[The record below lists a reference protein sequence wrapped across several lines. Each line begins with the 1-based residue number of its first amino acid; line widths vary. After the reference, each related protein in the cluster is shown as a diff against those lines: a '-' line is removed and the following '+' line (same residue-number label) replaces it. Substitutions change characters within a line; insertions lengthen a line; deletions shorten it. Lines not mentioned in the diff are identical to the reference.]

1 MAVEDSQRIVIAGGG
16 IAGLATWRALRQQ
29 GIESLVVERRPVAA
43 DGGLAINLPG
53 NAIAA
58 LARLGLAEE
67 ITRLGHPVRK
77 REYRSRDDRLLAAID
92 EDAFW
97 GEAMRPR
104 AVRRA
109 DLMAMLGTG
118 LDASALRTDR
128 AIASV
133 RQDGSAV
140 HIRLDND
147 EELSTRLL
155 VGADGVRSTVRAAVM
170 GASQPSVARIAS
182 ASWRFMAPNPGVDGW
197 TAWTGEHGTI
207 LLLPVDENTVYGWV
221 AVSSAGVAGDDL
233 KQLDYAFRDFPE
245 RVRKAL
251 GWALAHP
258 ESLHHSPIEEVRL
271 TTWSEGR
278 VVLLGDAA
286 HATAPVWAEGAALGM
301 EDALA
306 LAAIVAGSDDVAST
320 GRRFEQARQ
329 ARVAHVQAMTDRLSK
344 SVRLPYVLRR
354 LIMPFVVPKSYRATY
369 GPLKQADIN
378 AA

>member
-16 IAGLATWRALRQQ
+16 IAGLATWRALKQRD
-29 GIESLVVERRPVAA
+29 IASLVVERRPVAA

-58 LARLGLAEE
+58 LERLGLSAD
-67 ITRLGHPVRK
+67 IARLGHPVRK

-97 GEAMRPR
+97 GEAHRPR

-109 DLMAMLGTG
+109 DLMAMLGNG
-118 LDASALRTDR
+118 MEASELRSDR

-133 RQDGSAV
+133 QQDPSAA

-147 EELSTRLL
+147 EQLSTRLL
-155 VGADGVRSTVRAAVM
+155 VGADGVRSTVRQAVM
-170 GASQPSVARIAS
+170 GASQPSAAHIAS

-197 TAWTGEHGTI
+197 TVWTGEHGTI
-207 LLLPVDENTVYGWV
+207 LLLPVDDATVYGWV
-221 AVSSAGVAGDDL
+221 AVSSPDVAGDDL
-233 KQLDYAFRDFPE
+233 KQLDQAFRDFPE

-251 GWALAHP
+251 AWALAHP
-258 ESLHHSPIEEVRL
+258 ESLYHSPIEEVRL
-271 TTWSEGR
+271 TRWSEGR

-286 HATAPVWAEGAALGM
+286 HATAPVWAEGAALAM

-306 LAAIVAGSDDVAST
+306 LAGIVSDTGDMAAV

-329 ARVAHVQAMTDRLSK
+329 PRVAHVQAMTDRLSK
-344 SVRLPYVLRR
+344 SARLPYGLRR
-354 LIMPFVVPKSYRATY
+354 FIMPFVVPRSYRATY
-369 GPLKQADIN
+369 TLLKG
-378 AA
+378 

>member
-16 IAGLATWRALRQQ
+16 IAGLATWRALKQRD
-29 GIESLVVERRPVAA
+29 IASLVVERRPVAA

-58 LARLGLAEE
+58 LEQLGLSAD
-67 ITRLGHPVRK
+67 IARLGHPVRK

-97 GEAMRPR
+97 GEAHRPR

-109 DLMAMLGTG
+109 DLMAMLGNG
-118 LDASALRTDR
+118 MEASELRSDR

-133 RQDGSAV
+133 QQDPSAAHV
-140 HIRLDND
+140 RLDND
-147 EELSTRLL
+147 EQLSTRLL
-155 VGADGVRSTVRAAVM
+155 VGADGVRSTVRQAVM
-170 GASQPSVARIAS
+170 GASQPSAAHIAS

-197 TAWTGEHGTI
+197 TVWTGEHGTI
-207 LLLPVDENTVYGWV
+207 LLLPIDDATVYGWV
-221 AVSSAGVAGDDL
+221 AVSSSDVAGDDL
-233 KQLDYAFRDFPE
+233 KQLDQAFRDFPE

-251 GWALAHP
+251 AWALAHP
-258 ESLHHSPIEEVRL
+258 ESLYHSPIEEVRL
-271 TTWSEGR
+271 TRWSEGR

-286 HATAPVWAEGAALGM
+286 HATAPVWAEGAALAM

-306 LAAIVAGSDDVAST
+306 LAGIVSDTDDMTVV

-329 ARVAHVQAMTDRLSK
+329 PRVAHVQAMTDRLSK
-344 SVRLPYVLRR
+344 SARLPYGLRR
-354 LIMPFVVPKSYRATY
+354 FIMPFVVPRSYRATY
-369 GPLKQADIN
+369 TLLQQT
-378 AA
+378 

>member
-1 MAVEDSQRIVIAGGG
+1 MTVEASQRIVIAGGG
-16 IAGLATWRALRQQ
+16 IAGLATWRALEQR
-29 GIESLVVERRPVAA
+29 GVPSLVIERRPVAA

-58 LARLGLAEE
+58 LARLGLGDDIA
-67 ITRLGHPVRK
+67 RLGHPVRK

-109 DLMAMLGTG
+109 DLMTMLGAG
-118 LDASALRTDR
+118 LDAESLKSDV

-133 RQDGSAV
+133 SQDAQAV
-140 HIRLDND
+140 RVRLDND

-155 VGADGVRSTVRAAVM
+155 IGADGVRSTVRTAVM

-221 AVSSAGVAGDDL
+221 AASSAGVAGDDL
-233 KQLDYAFRDFPE
+233 KQLDHAFRDFPE

-251 GWALAHP
+251 AWALAHP
-258 ESLHHSPIEEVRL
+258 ESLYHSPIEEVRL
-271 TTWSEGR
+271 TSWSEGR

-301 EDALA
+301 EDALS
-306 LAAIVAGSDDVAST
+306 LAAIVAESDDLTTT
-320 GRRFEQARQ
+320 GHRFEQARK

-344 SVRLPYVLRR
+344 SVRVPYVLRR
-354 LIMPFVVPKSYRATY
+354 LIMPFVVPRSYQATY
-369 GPLKQADIN
+369 GPLKQP
-378 AA
+378 

>member
-58 LARLGLAEE
+58 LTRLGLAEE

-97 GEAMRPR
+97 GEAMRPH

-109 DLMAMLGTG
+109 DLMAMLGVG
-118 LDASALRTDR
+118 LDAESLKSDVAVASLSQDAL
-128 AIASV
+128 AV
-133 RQDGSAV
+133 RV
-140 HIRLDND
+140 RLDND
-147 EELSTRLL
+147 DEIATHLL
-155 VGADGVRSTVRAAVM
+155 VGADGVRSTVRTAVM

-251 GWALAHP
+251 AWALAHP
-258 ESLHHSPIEEVRL
+258 ESLYHSPIEEVRL

-306 LAAIVAGSDDVAST
+306 LAAIVAESDDLTTV
-320 GRRFEQARQ
+320 GHRFEQVRK

-344 SVRLPYVLRR
+344 SVRLPYFLRR
-354 LIMPFVVPKSYRATY
+354 LIMPFVVPRSYQATY
-369 GPLKQADIN
+369 GPLKQP
-378 AA
+378 

>member
-1 MAVEDSQRIVIAGGG
+1 MTSEDLHRIVIAGGG
-16 IAGLATWRALRQQ
+16 IAGLATWRALKQA
-29 GIESLVVERRPVAA
+29 GIDSVVVERRPLAA

-58 LARLGLAEE
+58 LEQLGLGAE
-67 ITRLGHPVRK
+67 IARLGHPVRK

-97 GEAMRPR
+97 GDALRPR

-109 DLMAMLGTG
+109 DLMAMLGAG
-118 LDASALRTDR
+118 MNASDLIGDR

-133 RQDGSAV
+133 RQDDAAAYIG
-140 HIRLDND
+140 LDNG
-147 EELSTRLL
+147 EELGARLL
-155 VGADGVRSTVRAAVM
+155 VGADGVRSTVRQAVM
-170 GASQPSVARIAS
+170 GSSQLSVARIAS

-207 LLLPVDENTVYGWV
+207 LLLPVDDATVYGWV
-221 AVSSAGVAGDDL
+221 ATSSSDVAGDDL
-233 KQLDYAFRDFPE
+233 KQLDHAFRDFPE

-251 GWALAHP
+251 SWALAHP
-258 ESLHHSPIEEVRL
+258 ESLYHSPIEEVRIP
-271 TTWSEGR
+271 TWSAGR
-278 VVLLGDAA
+278 VILLGDAA
-286 HATAPVWAEGAALGM
+286 HATAPVWAEGAALAM

-306 LAAIVAGSDDVAST
+306 LARVVTETDDVTAM
-320 GRRFEQARQ
+320 GRRFEQTRQ

-344 SVRLPYVLRR
+344 SARLPYGLRR

-369 GPLKQADIN
+369 TPLKQAHS
-378 AA
+378 

>member
-16 IAGLATWRALRQQ
+16 IAGLATWRALKQRD
-29 GIESLVVERRPVAA
+29 IASLVVERRPEAT

-58 LARLGLAEE
+58 LEQLGLSAD
-67 ITRLGHPVRK
+67 IARLGHPVRK

-97 GEAMRPR
+97 GEAHRPR

-109 DLMAMLGTG
+109 DLMAMLGNG
-118 LDASALRTDR
+118 MEASELRSDR

-133 RQDGSAV
+133 QQDPSAAHV
-140 HIRLDND
+140 RLDND
-147 EELSTRLL
+147 EQLSTRLL
-155 VGADGVRSTVRAAVM
+155 VGADGVRSAVRQAVM
-170 GASQPSVARIAS
+170 GASQPSAAHIAS

-197 TAWTGEHGTI
+197 TVWTGEHGTI
-207 LLLPVDENTVYGWV
+207 LLLPIDDVTVYGWA
-221 AVSSAGVAGDDL
+221 AVSSSDVAGDDL
-233 KQLDYAFRDFPE
+233 KQLDQAFRDFPE

-251 GWALAHP
+251 AWALAHP
-258 ESLHHSPIEEVRL
+258 ESLYHSPIEEVRL
-271 TTWSEGR
+271 TRWSEGR

-286 HATAPVWAEGAALGM
+286 HATAPVWAEGAALAM

-306 LAAIVAGSDDVAST
+306 LAGIVSDTDDMTVV

-329 ARVAHVQAMTDRLSK
+329 PRVAHVQAMTDRLSK
-344 SVRLPYVLRR
+344 SARLPYGLRR
-354 LIMPFVVPKSYRATY
+354 FIMPFVVPRSYRATY
-369 GPLKQADIN
+369 TLLKQT
-378 AA
+378 

>member
-16 IAGLATWRALRQQ
+16 IAGLATWRALKQRD
-29 GIESLVVERRPVAA
+29 IASLVVERRPVAA

-58 LARLGLAEE
+58 LEQLGLSAD
-67 ITRLGHPVRK
+67 IARLGHPVRK

-92 EDAFW
+92 EDNFW
-97 GEAMRPR
+97 GEAHRPR

-109 DLMAMLGTG
+109 DLMAMLGDG
-118 LDASALRTDR
+118 MEASELRSDR

-133 RQDGSAV
+133 QQDPSTV
-140 HIRLDND
+140 HVRLDND
-147 EELSTRLL
+147 EQLSTRLL
-155 VGADGVRSTVRAAVM
+155 VGADGVRSTVRQAVT
-170 GASQPSVARIAS
+170 GASQPSAAHIAS

-197 TAWTGEHGTI
+197 TVWTGEHGTI
-207 LLLPVDENTVYGWV
+207 LLLPIDDATVYGWV
-221 AVSSAGVAGDDL
+221 AVSSSDVAGDDL
-233 KQLDYAFRDFPE
+233 KQLDRAFRDFPE

-258 ESLHHSPIEEVRL
+258 ESLYHSPIEEVRL
-271 TTWSEGR
+271 TRWSEGR

-286 HATAPVWAEGAALGM
+286 HATAPVWAEGAALAM

-306 LAAIVAGSDDVAST
+306 LAGIVSDTDDMAAVGS
-320 GRRFEQARQ
+320 RFEQARH

-344 SVRLPYVLRR
+344 SARLPYGLRR
-354 LIMPFVVPKSYRATY
+354 FIMPFVVPRSYRATY
-369 GPLKQADIN
+369 TLLKQA
-378 AA
+378 

>member
-16 IAGLATWRALRQQ
+16 IAGLATWRALKQRD
-29 GIESLVVERRPVAA
+29 IASLVVERRPVAA

-58 LARLGLAEE
+58 LEQLGLSAD
-67 ITRLGHPVRK
+67 IARLGHPVRK

-92 EDAFW
+92 EDNFW
-97 GEAMRPR
+97 GEAHRPR

-109 DLMAMLGTG
+109 DLMAMLGDG
-118 LDASALRTDR
+118 MEASELRSDR

-133 RQDGSAV
+133 QQDPSTV
-140 HIRLDND
+140 HVRLDND
-147 EELSTRLL
+147 EQLSTRLL
-155 VGADGVRSTVRAAVM
+155 VGADGVRSTVRQAVM
-170 GASQPSVARIAS
+170 GASQPSAAHIAS

-197 TAWTGEHGTI
+197 TVWTGEHGTI
-207 LLLPVDENTVYGWV
+207 LLLPIDDATVYGWV
-221 AVSSAGVAGDDL
+221 AVSSSDVAGDDL
-233 KQLDYAFRDFPE
+233 KQLDRAFRDFPE

-258 ESLHHSPIEEVRL
+258 ESLYHSPIEEVRL
-271 TTWSEGR
+271 TRWSEGR

-286 HATAPVWAEGAALGM
+286 HATAPVWAEGAALAM

-306 LAAIVAGSDDVAST
+306 LAGIVSDTDDMAVV

-329 ARVAHVQAMTDRLSK
+329 PRVAHVQAMTDRLSK
-344 SVRLPYVLRR
+344 SARLPYGLRR
-354 LIMPFVVPKSYRATY
+354 FIMPFVVPRSYRATY
-369 GPLKQADIN
+369 TPLRQD
-378 AA
+378 

>member
-1 MAVEDSQRIVIAGGG
+1 MATEDPQRIVIAGGG
-16 IAGLATWRALRQQ
+16 IAGLATWRALNQR
-29 GIESLVVERRPVAA
+29 GIDSLVIERRPVAA

-58 LARLGLAEE
+58 LGQLGLGAE

-77 REYRSRDDRLLAAID
+77 REYRSRNDRLLAAID

-104 AVRRA
+104 VVRRA
-109 DLMAMLGTG
+109 DLMTMLADG
-118 LDASALRTDR
+118 LDASALRSGR

-133 RQDGSAV
+133 HQDALAAHV
-140 HIRLDND
+140 RLDD
-147 EELSTRLL
+147 GEALSTRLL
-155 VGADGVRSTVRAAVM
+155 VGADGVRSTVRQAVM
-170 GASQPSVARIAS
+170 GTSQPSAAHIAS

-207 LLLPVDENTVYGWV
+207 LLLPVDDATVYGWV
-221 AVSSAGVAGDDL
+221 AVSSPDVAGDDL
-233 KQLDYAFRDFPE
+233 KQLDHTFRDFPE

-251 GWALAHP
+251 AWALGHP
-258 ESLHHSPIEEVRL
+258 ESLYHSPIEEVRL

-278 VVLLGDAA
+278 VILLGDAA
-286 HATAPVWAEGAALGM
+286 HATAPVWAEGAALAM

-306 LAAIVAGSDDVAST
+306 LASIVAATDDVSLI
-320 GRRFEQARQ
+320 GRRFEQSRQ

-344 SVRLPYVLRR
+344 SARLPYGLRR
-354 LIMPFVVPKSYRATY
+354 FIMPFVVPRSYRATY
-369 GPLKQADIN
+369 SALR
-378 AA
+378 